1 MIKTKQTNKSI
12 RQQTLVK
19 AESAVWQV
27 SECLSYVLR
36 MQACVLLDTACC
48 WAWLRQLPIHC
59 ILATAVIFQSCVR
72 QMVILTVI
80 RGVASVLG
88 NHRHGTENE
97 PPVSWISLKE
107 EKRGTGCH
115 FPFQQAKMSRPFH
128 KAPQRFLLQVVCVCQ
143 SGPHSQLPE
152 EVSS

>member
-1 MIKTKQTNKSI
+1 M
-12 RQQTLVK
+12 
-19 AESAVWQV
+19 
-27 SECLSYVLR
+27 CLEITDMVLK
-36 MQACVLLDTACC
+36 MSHQF
-48 WAWLRQLPIHC
+48 H
-59 ILATAVIFQSCVR
+59 
-72 QMVILTVI
+72 
-80 RGVASVLG
+80 
-88 NHRHGTENE
+88 E
-97 PPVSWISLKE
+97 SLKE